1 MRLLGVGCGPR
12 LQQIWRLA
20 GDCISATL
28 NLLCKTHQ
36 RPPPAPHAPPECSG
50 QASAARWGLR
60 GRRAWPV
67 ARPYLAAASCSWA
80 ARGPVDA
87 RNLHQAGQSS
97 PRASPG
103 HGDARGTVR
112 GGLQR
117 ARGGDYL
124 WDHLPAALP
133 TSQTFASNTVRRLA
147 MIPAHGV
154 ALERA
159 R

>member
-1 MRLLGVGCGPR
+1 M
-12 LQQIWRLA
+12 
-20 GDCISATL
+20 SASL

-80 ARGPVDA
+80 ARGPLDA
-87 RNLHQAGQSS
+87 RNLHQAGQCS

-117 ARGGDYL
+117 ARGGR
-124 WDHLPAALP
+124 LPGGSSSRGAANFANLRSPHSAKACDDPWTMGVRWKELAEPDP
-133 TSQTFASNTVRRLA
+133 TH
-147 MIPAHGV
+147 P
-154 ALERA
+154 
-159 R
+159 